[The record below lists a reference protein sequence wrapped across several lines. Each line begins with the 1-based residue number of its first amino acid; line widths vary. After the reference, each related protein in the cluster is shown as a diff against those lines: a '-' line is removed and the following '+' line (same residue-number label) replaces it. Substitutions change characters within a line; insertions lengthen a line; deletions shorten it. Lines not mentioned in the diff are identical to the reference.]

1 MKFTI
6 ARKLWVGFGIPS
18 ILLIAVAVLG
28 VVNLNR
34 ADAAVEELTE
44 VHKVLEALDRSTE
57 YMLLQR
63 VKITQ
68 YVVTGEKAH
77 AIDAESAG
85 RTHEAMWA
93 IVRTHGAEKNPDLI
107 KDLEQ
112 VMAGYNILLDKAIVV
127 YEENPDDLTV
137 ALVVL
142 NQADQFLTH
151 VVEPVNKQLHE
162 QKTSEVEEAEASL
175 DRLFIITRAVAIV
188 VSVLAFAAAVGLAY
202 TISRGITRAAMH
214 LSAAAESISRGDL
227 DVPIEVK
234 TGDEMQALAESI
246 ERMRTSLK
254 AAIERLRARRTGAQ
268 SPSP

>member
-6 ARKLWVGFGIPS
+6 ARKLWLSFS
-18 ILLIAVAVLG
+18 ILSLLLIAVALMG

-34 ADAAVEELTE
+34 AYAAVDKLKE

-57 YMLLQR
+57 YMLLER

-68 YVVTGEKAH
+68 YVTTGEETH

-85 RTHEAMWA
+85 RAHEEMWA
-93 IVRTHGAEKNPDLI
+93 IVQAHGAGKNPDLI

-112 VMAGYNILLDKAIVV
+112 FMWGYNTLLDKAVGV
-127 YEENPDDLTV
+127 YEENPDDLAS
-137 ALVVL
+137 ALAVL

-151 VVEPVNKQLHE
+151 IVEPANKQLHE
-162 QKTSEVEEAEASL
+162 YKAAEVEEAEASL
-175 DRLFIITRAVAIV
+175 DRLFTTTRAVAIV
-188 VSVLAFAAAVGLAY
+188 ASALALTVAIALAY
-202 TISRGITRAAMH
+202 TISSGITRAVVH

-227 DVPIEVK
+227 DMPIEVK

-254 AAIERLRARRTGAQ
+254 AAIERLRARRIGA
-268 SPSP
+268 